1 MTFSHSPPSLPL
13 LLTALLVAA
22 PAVARADFTLLL
34 TRDRLAFGVEDIPRV
49 DPPPGRGVHPDA
61 PVVRLK
67 PAASRALE
75 AHTAARTGQS
85 ISLAV
90 LETIVVEWA
99 TVVSPHSGT
108 ALAVEG
114 LSEEDIDVL
123 RHVMEVD
130 SAPALT
136 GLLSYDTVARL
147 PVTIA
152 GVIEDPAEA
161 NPIGF
166 RLTDESVARLAT
178 LPAPLD
184 RDTAL
189 LTLGNVILSAWTY
202 DPDTGVLRVGN

>member
-1 MTFSHSPPSLPL
+1 MPRALRPLLPL

-22 PAVARADFTLLL
+22 PAVARADFTLHL
-34 TRDRLAFGVEDIPRV
+34 TRDRLAFGVEDIARV
-49 DPPPGRGVHPDA
+49 DPPPGRGAHPDA
-61 PVVRLK
+61 PVVHLK
-67 PAASRALE
+67 PAASRVLE
-75 AHTAARTGQS
+75 AHTAALTGQS

-99 TVVSPHSGT
+99 TVVAAHSGT

-114 LSEEDIDVL
+114 LSEEDIAVL

-136 GLLSYDTVARL
+136 GLLFYDTMARL

-152 GVIEDPAEA
+152 GVIEDPDEA
-161 NPIGF
+161 DPIGF
-166 RLTDESVARLAT
+166 RLTDETVARLAA